1 MNARDQL
8 PWKRVWVTGA
18 GKGIG
23 RAISLAFCEAG
34 VTVYASARSQSDLL
48 NLQKACKSFKGEI
61 ICCPLD
67 ITDLASIEKL
77 FTSWKSEQLLPE
89 AAILNAGTHDP
100 FSAHDFSAARCKN
113 LLEVNLQGTI
123 NCLEPLLREY
133 MALNRGH
140 VAVMAS
146 VAGYSGLPTA
156 SAYGASKAA
165 LINLTEALK
174 LDLKDTGI
182 KVQLI
187 SPGFVRTPLT
197 DKNTFTMPALMEP
210 EEAAYRVIDGLLTSR
225 FEITFPRRFTFI
237 LKFLRI
243 LPYSLYFKLVGYSV
257 KT

>member
-1 MNARDQL
+1 MTTDKQL

-23 RAISLAFCEAG
+23 RAVSVALTKSG
-34 VTVYASARSQSDLL
+34 VTVYATARSQSDLFS
-48 NLQKACKSFKGEI
+48 LQKECESLEGEI

-67 ITDLASIEKL
+67 ITDRSGIEKL
-77 FTSWKSEQLLPE
+77 FESWQVDQLIPD

-100 FSAHDFSAARCKN
+100 FLAQEFSAERCEK
-113 LLEVNLQGTI
+113 LLRVNVQGTI

-133 MALNRGH
+133 T
-140 VAVMAS
+140 AVNSGQIAIMAS
-146 VAGYSGLPTA
+146 VAGYRGLPTA

-165 LINLTEALK
+165 LINLTEALR
-174 LDLKDTGI
+174 LDLKETGI
-182 KVQLI
+182 KVQLV

-210 EEAAYRVIDGLLTSR
+210 EDAAQRVVQGMLRDT
-225 FEITFPRRFTFI
+225 FEITFPKRFTFI

-243 LPYSLYFKLVGYSV
+243 LPYSLYFKLVGLTAKS
-257 KT
+257 